1 MIDLETLAAS
11 CATMADEIVA
21 RGSSDT
27 FRYDADGVLEFG
39 DNPEYYSPLSSAV
52 TRSAFPETAR
62 EYGYTREYLEQAER
76 RLLACVIGY
85 CELAVERAVHPMTAG
100 EDRDGF
106 RVNPLDVHEVLLCAR
121 TAPSDPRG
129 CAALA
134 GAIKGNR
141 YVDGEESYLDRA
153 MAHMDYNYAK
163 LVGIALVLPHRRAR
177 RVPRHVPARPLRAEG
192 PSRTACS
199 TAPRCD
205 LKTFFAL
212 SMPMA
217 DAATG
222 LPGDE
227 AEGGKHYH
235 RAAAPDDGARAAEEE

>member
-52 TRSAFPETAR
+52 SRSAFPEMAR
-62 EYGYTREYLEQAER
+62 EYGYTREYLERAER

-85 CELAVERAVHPMTAG
+85 CALDGELASIRDGG
-100 EDRDGF
+100 EDHDGF

-121 TAPSDPRG
+121 TAPTDPRG

-141 YVDGEESYLDRA
+141 FVDGEESYLDRA
-153 MAHMDYNYAK
+153 MSHMDYNYTK
-163 LVGIALVLPHRRAR
+163 LAGSRWSYPITELDGFLAMFP
-177 RVPRHVPARPLRAEG
+177 PARSEQGAIADRVLDSASMR
-192 PSRTACS
+192 
-199 TAPRCD
+199 

-217 DAATG
+217 APAGVQD
-222 LPGDE
+222 GDE
-227 AEGGKHYH
+227 TEGGKHYH
-235 RAAAPDDGARAAEEE
+235 RAAAPDDGGSAAEEE

>member
-85 CELAVERAVHPMTAG
+85 CALDGELASI
-100 EDRDGF
+100 RDGF
-106 RVNPLDVHEVLLCAR
+106 RVNPLEVYEVLLCAR

-163 LVGIALVLPHRRAR
+163 LAGSRWSYPIAELDGFLAMFP
-177 RVPRHVPARPLRAEG
+177 PARSEQG
-192 PSRTACS
+192 PIADRVLDSASMR
-199 TAPRCD
+199 

-217 DAATG
+217 DAAT
-222 LPGDE
+222 
-227 AEGGKHYH
+227 
-235 RAAAPDDGARAAEEE
+235 AAPDDGGRAAEEE

>member
-1 MIDLETLAAS
+1 MSDLETLAAS

-76 RLLACVIGY
+76 RLLACVIG
-85 CELAVERAVHPMTAG
+85 CCALDGELASI
-100 EDRDGF
+100 RDGF

-129 CAALA
+129 CAALTS
-134 GAIKGNR
+134 AIKGNR

-163 LVGIALVLPHRRAR
+163 LAGSRWSYPIAELDRFLAMFP
-177 RVPRHVPARPLRAEG
+177 PARSEQG
-192 PSRTACS
+192 PIADRVLDSASMR
-199 TAPRCD
+199 

-222 LPGDE
+222 LPGEE

-235 RAAAPDDGARAAEEE
+235 RAAAPDDGGRAAEEE

>member
-27 FRYDADGVLEFG
+27 FRYDAAGILEFG
-39 DNPEYYSPLSSAV
+39 DSPEYYSPISSSAY
-52 TRSAFPETAR
+52 RSEYPETAR

-85 CELAVERAVHPMTAG
+85 C
-100 EDRDGF
+100 
-106 RVNPLDVHEVLLCAR
+106 
-121 TAPSDPRG
+121 
-129 CAALA
+129 AL
-134 GAIKGNR
+134 
-141 YVDGEESYLDRA
+141 DGEQSYLDRA
-153 MAHMDYNYAK
+153 MANMDYDYMK
-163 LVGIALVLPHRRAR
+163 LSASRWSYPIAELDGFLAMFPPARSERRAIAD
-177 RVPRHVPARPLRAEG
+177 RVLDSASMR
-192 PSRTACS
+192 
-199 TAPRCD
+199 

-217 DAATG
+217 EAAG
-222 LPGDE
+222 GQDGDE

-235 RAAAPDDGARAAEEE
+235 RAAAPDGGETAEEE

>member
-27 FRYDADGVLEFG
+27 FRYDAAGILEFG
-39 DNPEYYSPLSSAV
+39 DSPEYYSPISSSAY
-52 TRSAFPETAR
+52 RSEYPETAR

-85 CELAVERAVHPMTAG
+85 C
-100 EDRDGF
+100 
-106 RVNPLDVHEVLLCAR
+106 
-121 TAPSDPRG
+121 
-129 CAALA
+129 AL
-134 GAIKGNR
+134 
-141 YVDGEESYLDRA
+141 DGEESYLDRA
-153 MAHMDYNYAK
+153 MANMDYDYMK
-163 LVGIALVLPHRRAR
+163 LSASRWSYPIAELDGFLAMFPPARSERRAIAD
-177 RVPRHVPARPLRAEG
+177 RVLDSASMR
-192 PSRTACS
+192 
-199 TAPRCD
+199 

-217 DAATG
+217 EAAG
-222 LPGDE
+222 GQDGDE

-235 RAAAPDDGARAAEEE
+235 RAAAPDGGETAEEE

>member
-52 TRSAFPETAR
+52 SRSAFPETAR
-62 EYGYTREYLEQAER
+62 EYGYTREYLERAER

-85 CELAVERAVHPMTAG
+85 CAL
-100 EDRDGF
+100 DGASM
-106 RVNPLDVHEVLLCAR
+106 R
-121 TAPSDPRG
+121 
-129 CAALA
+129 
-134 GAIKGNR
+134 
-141 YVDGEESYLDRA
+141 
-153 MAHMDYNYAK
+153 
-163 LVGIALVLPHRRAR
+163 
-177 RVPRHVPARPLRAEG
+177 
-192 PSRTACS
+192 
-199 TAPRCD
+199 

-217 DAATG
+217 APAGVQD
-222 LPGDE
+222 GDE
-227 AEGGKHYH
+227 TEGGKHYH
-235 RAAAPDDGARAAEEE
+235 RAAAPDDGGSAAEEE

>member
-76 RLLACVIGY
+76 RLLDSASM
-85 CELAVERAVHPMTAG
+85 R
-100 EDRDGF
+100 
-106 RVNPLDVHEVLLCAR
+106 
-121 TAPSDPRG
+121 
-129 CAALA
+129 
-134 GAIKGNR
+134 
-141 YVDGEESYLDRA
+141 
-153 MAHMDYNYAK
+153 
-163 LVGIALVLPHRRAR
+163 
-177 RVPRHVPARPLRAEG
+177 
-192 PSRTACS
+192 
-199 TAPRCD
+199 

-235 RAAAPDDGARAAEEE
+235 RAAAPDDSGRAAEEE

>member
-85 CELAVERAVHPMTAG
+85 CV
-100 EDRDGF
+100 
-106 RVNPLDVHEVLLCAR
+106 LDSASMR
-121 TAPSDPRG
+121 
-129 CAALA
+129 
-134 GAIKGNR
+134 
-141 YVDGEESYLDRA
+141 
-153 MAHMDYNYAK
+153 
-163 LVGIALVLPHRRAR
+163 
-177 RVPRHVPARPLRAEG
+177 
-192 PSRTACS
+192 
-199 TAPRCD
+199 

-217 DAATG
+217 DAAAG

-235 RAAAPDDGARAAEEE
+235 RAAAPDDSGRAAEEE

>member
-85 CELAVERAVHPMTAG
+85 CALDGELASI
-100 EDRDGF
+100 RDGF

-129 CAALA
+129 CAALTV
-134 GAIKGNR
+134 AIKGNR

-163 LVGIALVLPHRRAR
+163 LAGSRWSYPIAELDGFLAMFP
-177 RVPRHVPARPLRAEG
+177 PARSEQG
-192 PSRTACS
+192 PIADRVLDSASMR
-199 TAPRCD
+199 

-217 DAATG
+217 DAAAG

-235 RAAAPDDGARAAEEE
+235 RAAAPDDSARGAEEE

>member
-27 FRYDADGVLEFG
+27 FRYDAAGILEFG
-39 DNPEYYSPLSSAV
+39 DSPEYYSPISSSAY
-52 TRSAFPETAR
+52 RSEYPETAR

-85 CELAVERAVHPMTAG
+85 CV
-100 EDRDGF
+100 
-106 RVNPLDVHEVLLCAR
+106 LDSASMR
-121 TAPSDPRG
+121 
-129 CAALA
+129 
-134 GAIKGNR
+134 
-141 YVDGEESYLDRA
+141 
-153 MAHMDYNYAK
+153 
-163 LVGIALVLPHRRAR
+163 
-177 RVPRHVPARPLRAEG
+177 
-192 PSRTACS
+192 
-199 TAPRCD
+199 

-217 DAATG
+217 EAAG
-222 LPGDE
+222 GQDGDE

-235 RAAAPDDGARAAEEE
+235 RAAAPDGGETAEEE